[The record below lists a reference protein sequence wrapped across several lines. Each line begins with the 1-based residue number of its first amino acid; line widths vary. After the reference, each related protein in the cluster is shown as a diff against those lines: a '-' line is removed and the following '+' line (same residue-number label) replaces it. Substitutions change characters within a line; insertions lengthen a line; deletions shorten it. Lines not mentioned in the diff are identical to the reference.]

1 MPPQDM
7 REGVNNAVTIF
18 REVIYILTHSFSNV
32 FLNILFFHT
41 NFQGVSDTAHTI
53 CNVTAIEHDQKG
65 VTGAV
70 GAVLRQIPPTM
81 VRPIVLATQATSNVL
96 GGVCNQL
103 LPDARRDA
111 REKWK
116 DDDE

>member
-18 REVIYILTHSFSNV
+18 REVIQFEINSPQPLPN
-32 FLNILFFHT
+32 LCCQL
-41 NFQGVSDTAHTI
+41 QGVSDTAHTI

-96 GGVCNQL
+96 GGVCSQL
-103 LPDARRDA
+103 LPDARREA